1 MTFISNCERLLTVS
15 LPTLLL
21 ISSSA
26 SAQSTNG
33 STDPLTMRLCRYLLV
48 RDGGSPD
55 AAVCR
60 RYLNKD
66 KPQIVKSPA
75 RPQAIQSPSL
85 SAPNPG
91 SQPFIFLRQDQFDQI
106 NFRENITTL
115 TAVQG
120 ASISYSRNDEA
131 HTQTSSIQSYVEA
144 SLFQSDE
151 ATTISLQRRSRLR
164 LAPCVL
170 AE

>member
-1 MTFISNCERLLTVS
+1 MTLLSNYGRLFTVS
-15 LPTLLL
+15 LPALLL

-48 RDGGSPD
+48 RDDKNPD

-60 RYLNKD
+60 KYLNKD
-66 KPQIVKSPA
+66 RPQIVKSPA
-75 RPQAIQSPSL
+75 PPQALQSPTL

-106 NFRENITTL
+106 DYRENIIPL

-131 HTQTSSIQSYVEA
+131 HTQTGSIQSYIGA
-144 SLFQSDE
+144 SLFQ
-151 ATTISLQRRSRLR
+151 
-164 LAPCVL
+164 
-170 AE
+170 